1 MAGHAALY
9 SLTLRFV
16 LTGACLIVF
25 GGCASTTALQP
36 TEARHYA
43 AAKHLHEARATR
55 ESAERR
61 AAHYL
66 EAADNAG
73 PLLGDGAVAQEVRD
87 IYNTAVAE
95 PAR

>member
-1 MAGHAALY
+1 MVGRSAVCSRALR
-9 SLTLRFV
+9 LV
-16 LTGACLIVF
+16 LIGACLVVSA
-25 GGCASTTALQP
+25 GCASTTTLPP

-66 EAADNAG
+66 EAKERG
-73 PLLGDGAVAQEVRD
+73 L
-87 IYNTAVAE
+87 I
-95 PAR
+95 